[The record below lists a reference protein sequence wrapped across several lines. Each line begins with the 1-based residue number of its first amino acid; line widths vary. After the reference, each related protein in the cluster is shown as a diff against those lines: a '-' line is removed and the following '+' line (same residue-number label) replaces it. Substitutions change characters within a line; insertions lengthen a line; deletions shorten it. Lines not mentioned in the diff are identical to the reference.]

1 MKHFQVEE
9 VGADLQLVK
18 GEQSI
23 VMRTR
28 DAKIVL
34 TIAVSEF
41 SGSLLAILC
50 DKMQQLGLRQITLTA
65 LSNCSNSLK

>member
-1 MKHFQVEE
+1 

-18 GEQSI
+18 GEQCI

-34 TIAVSEF
+34 TNAVSKSF
-41 SGSLLAILC
+41 SIPI
-50 DKMQQLGLRQITLTA
+50 D
-65 LSNCSNSLK
+65 NSLQ

>member
-1 MKHFQVEE
+1 MCDSFKIKYSNVFTQVEE

-18 GEQSI
+18 GEQCI

-34 TIAVSEF
+34 TNAVSEYF
-41 SGSLLAILC
+41 EH
-50 DKMQQLGLRQITLTA
+50 
-65 LSNCSNSLK
+65 

>member
-1 MKHFQVEE
+1 MQRFQVEE

-18 GEQSI
+18 GEQCI

-34 TIAVSEF
+34 TNAVSGF
-41 SGSLLAILC
+41 TFNIS
-50 DKMQQLGLRQITLTA
+50 T
-65 LSNCSNSLK
+65 

>member
-1 MKHFQVEE
+1 MILYNIQFFQVEE

-18 GEQSI
+18 GEQCI

-34 TIAVSEF
+34 TNAVSGF
-41 SGSLLAILC
+41 IFN
-50 DKMQQLGLRQITLTA
+50 I
-65 LSNCSNSLK
+65 

>member
-1 MKHFQVEE
+1 MISYFEGKNKDLCDVKYFQVEE

-18 GEQSI
+18 GEQCI

-34 TIAVSEF
+34 TNAVSEF
-41 SGSLLAILC
+41 FSVSTDDNLL
-50 DKMQQLGLRQITLTA
+50 
-65 LSNCSNSLK
+65 